1 MQRTQVAVL
10 GSSKAICTKKAY
22 DIAEKVGEELAKRG
36 CITLTGG
43 GMGVMEAALK
53 GAKKKGGLTVG
64 IIPWESI
71 KKVNQY
77 ADVTIATG
85 IGWSRDAINVNS
97 CDGAIIVHGGAGTLN
112 EATYGYIREKPM
124 VAVKSSGGIA
134 AQFAGKHLDIRKT
147 AKIESA
153 DTAVEAVNKIMKLIE
168 KDRRSRPHTTR
179 FDCEILHL
187 DDKKDWHKIIKQELE
202 RKKRYSKIN

>member
-1 MQRTQVAVL
+1 MKRIQIAVL

-22 DIAEKVGEELAKRG
+22 DFAVTVGEELAKKN
-36 CITLTGG
+36 CITITGG

-53 GAKKKGGLTVG
+53 GAKKEGGLTVG

-71 KKVNQY
+71 KKVNKY

-97 CDGAIIVHGGAGTLN
+97 CDGAIIIHGGAGTLN

-124 VAVKSSGGIA
+124 VAIKTSGGIA
-134 AQFAGKHLDIRKT
+134 QQFAGKHLDIRKT
-147 AKIESA
+147 LKIESA
-153 DTAVEAVNKIMKLIE
+153 DTPEEAVKKVLKLVDESRKKRNILTE
-168 KDRRSRPHTTR
+168 LDKDM
-179 FDCEILHL
+179 LHL
-187 DDKKDWHKIIKQELE
+187 TDKKDWEKVIKQINKNKKIIF
-202 RKKRYSKIN
+202 